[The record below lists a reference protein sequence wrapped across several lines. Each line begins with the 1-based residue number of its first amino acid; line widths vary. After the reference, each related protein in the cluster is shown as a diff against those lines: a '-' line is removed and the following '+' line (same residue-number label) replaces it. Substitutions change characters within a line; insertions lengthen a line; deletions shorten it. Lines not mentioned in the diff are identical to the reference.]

1 VPPGAETDREC
12 YQALK
17 ESFRTRERG
26 VVPLSGPSCRA
37 RGISGVVALMKIMK
51 GRRIIVIE
59 NWLDERERV
68 SKRRPAL
75 RAGGQAEAPP

>member
-1 VPPGAETDREC
+1 
-12 YQALK
+12 
-17 ESFRTRERG
+17 
-26 VVPLSGPSCRA
+26 
-37 RGISGVVALMKIMK
+37 MKIMK

-75 RAGGQAEAPP
+75 RAGGQVEAPP